1 MLSGPKWLKMLGLA
15 KKNSFLNKK
24 ITRKMIERIGKIN
37 PELQK
42 EIEMELKLLE
52 NKKEK
57 PAQWSQIQI
66 QIEVPSKT

>member
-1 MLSGPKWLKMLGLA
+1 
-15 KKNSFLNKK
+15 
-24 ITRKMIERIGKIN
+24 MIERIGKIN

-42 EIEMELKLLE
+42 EIEMELKKLLE